1 MIIDRARMRMAV
13 MFGVVALA
21 AASCQ
26 GDNATPPPSPDT
38 TEAPAT
44 TAAPEPTTTEAVPEG
59 PTGEIVVM
67 VWPDWLH
74 IEELASVY
82 MAEHPGTNIRV
93 EPLTGDDYF
102 ANGPRILASADA
114 PDVTSTQT
122 GFPNTWDPLIEEGL
136 LLDISDVWEEQDLE
150 NQYLSAVVD
159 NYTENDGTHRAVQAG
174 LVWWPMMFYN
184 QDLFADLGIAAP
196 ENGLVGSVDEWF
208 AITDALAAAGVR
220 PVAVPHV
227 ELQPLLAVAQS
238 YMTNICGVEWATHI
252 QAAWRPDAPEVV
264 EKYTDQCVI
273 DALQVIVDWN
283 EHGVF
288 GEATASL
295 DRNLSETL
303 FFTGEAGMWWS
314 GNWEAGTIA
323 AAELPFEVG
332 WIHPPPI
339 TNNPFQAELFSHD
352 GLAIAA
358 NTKNPEL
365 AKDFLSFVS
374 TSESNI
380 SFWEHGRIPSRKDA
394 TPEPATVDQLT
405 LSMFTSLEDIVGP
418 ARPGANVG
426 GALESILIDGIGGL
440 LVGTT
445 TPADV
450 AAQLQAEFDELRQG

>member
-1 MIIDRARMRMAV
+1 MISKRARLRLAA
-13 MFGVVALA
+13 MFGVLALG
-21 AASCQ
+21 AASC
-26 GDNATPPPSPDT
+26 GGTDATPPTSLET
-38 TEAPAT
+38 TGAPTT
-44 TAAPEPTTTEAVPEG
+44 TAAPEPTATVAAE

-74 IEELASVY
+74 IQELAGAY
-82 MAEHPGTNIRV
+82 MAEHPGTNVRV

-136 LLDISDVWEEQDLE
+136 LLDISDVWAEQDLE

-159 NYTENDGTHRAVQAG
+159 NYTESDGTHRAVQAG

-184 QDLFADLGIAAP
+184 QDLFAENGIAAP
-196 ENGLVGSVDEWF
+196 TNGLVASVDEWF

-252 QAAWRPDAPEVV
+252 QDAWRPGSPEIA
-264 EKYTDQCVI
+264 EKYTDQCAI
-273 DALQVIVDWN
+273 DALQLIVDWN
-283 EHGVF
+283 ERGVF

-339 TNNPFQAELFSHD
+339 TGNPFQSELFSHD
-352 GLAIAA
+352 GLAIPA
-358 NTKNPEL
+358 NTKNPDL

-380 SFWEHGRIPSRKDA
+380 SFWKQGRIPSRKDA
-394 TPEPATVDQLT
+394 APDPTTVDQLT

-440 LVGTT
+440 LVGTA
-445 TPADV
+445 TPSEV